1 MNVLTQIYHAKEPP
15 RIPDTLSSELKDF
28 IKSCLKMEPK
38 ERWNVYQLLRHPFI
52 TGDVFTFHNVAQ
64 FTEKNYEFENKFF
77 SEDKNTRYFY
87 FYILF

>member
-15 RIPDTLSSELKDF
+15 SIPDTLSSELKDF

-38 ERWNVYQLLRHPFI
+38 ERLNVYQLLRHPFI

-77 SEDKNTRYFY
+77 SEDKNTRYFN